1 MTDQQGP
8 ALPWKERVTM
18 LSINPDAATRD
29 DVASLADELIIAN
42 HKVARAEEAERW
54 AEKLA
59 KILIPLW
66 EWASDCDYINDP
78 NRTHKECDCPLCVS
92 RKFIYEYAVWKK
104 SRE

>member
-1 MTDQQGP
+1 MTDQQGETQDGTCSWP
-8 ALPWKERVTM
+8 EQDILDAWFVHHRKELLDHLTKYR
-18 LSINPDAATRD
+18 LKRQR
-29 DVASLADELIIAN
+29 
-42 HKVARAEEAERW
+42 RAEEAERW

-66 EWASDCDYINDP
+66 EWSSTCDYISDP

-92 RKFIYEYAVWKK
+92 RKGIYEYAVWKK

>member
-42 HKVARAEEAERW
+42 HKVARAEEADRW
-54 AEKLA
+54 AEKMYDALMDA
-59 KILIPLW
+59 HESVDG
-66 EWASDCDYINDP
+66 EWGCCSDG
-78 NRTHKECDCPLCVS
+78 KPLCDTAKLLV
-92 RKFIYEYAVWKK
+92 AWKK
-104 SRE
+104 SRK

>member
-8 ALPWKERVTM
+8 ALPWKERVAM

-29 DVASLADELIIAN
+29 DVASLADELMIAN

-59 KILIPLW
+59 GELVDIARRFQSSFSARDIFRTAECSEKIL
-66 EWASDCDYINDP
+66 S
-78 NRTHKECDCPLCVS
+78 
-92 RKFIYEYAVWKK
+92 EYAAWKK